1 MSNTTINNAALD
13 ILGNLTG
20 VNANVTTLSAT
31 GQVNAL
37 GNVVASR
44 FIGNGSLLTGV
55 TATVTSG
62 PKFSMYLSNTQTILA
77 NSSSVGVNI
86 FYDGIVFDTHSACNV
101 TTNSFTVPQSGYY
114 QIIST
119 LAFPKIDISGVF
131 DVRLVKNT
139 TQQITTLFNPVFPG
153 ATNPI
158 NSRTTYSA
166 GALVNLTA
174 GDVINV
180 KAYNQLGAVSY
191 NIFGNSSMFTTF
203 SGYYVGA

>member
-86 FYDGIVFDTHSACNV
+86 FYDGT
-101 TTNSFTVPQSGYY
+101 
-114 QIIST
+114 
-119 LAFPKIDISGVF
+119 
-131 DVRLVKNT
+131 
-139 TQQITTLFNPVFPG
+139 
-153 ATNPI
+153 
-158 NSRTTYSA
+158 
-166 GALVNLTA
+166 
-174 GDVINV
+174 
-180 KAYNQLGAVSY
+180 
-191 NIFGNSSMFTTF
+191 
-203 SGYYVGA
+203 